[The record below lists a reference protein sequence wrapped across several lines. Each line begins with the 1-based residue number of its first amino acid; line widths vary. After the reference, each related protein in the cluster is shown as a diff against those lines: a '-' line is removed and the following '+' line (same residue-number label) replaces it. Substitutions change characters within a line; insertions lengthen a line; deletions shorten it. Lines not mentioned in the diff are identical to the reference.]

1 MNITDRRT
9 GDAVVLEVTGHVDNN
24 SAEAFRLLLV
34 PFLHH
39 CTADENR
46 ILLDFSGMDYISSVG
61 LRVPVLAAKQVKTRG
76 GTVVVT
82 GLHSVVKEIFEISR
96 FNLLFQCFDS
106 ARDALAAA
114 APPTLAARAGA

>member
-1 MNITDRRT
+1 MNITDRRA
-9 GDAVVLEVTGHVDNN
+9 GDALVLEVTGDVDNN

-61 LRVPVLAAKQVKTRG
+61 LRVPVLAAKQVKTQG

>member
-61 LRVPVLAAKQVKTRG
+61 LRVPVLAAKQVKTQG

-96 FNLLFQCFDS
+96 FNLLFQGFDS

>member
-9 GDAVVLEVTGHVDNN
+9 GDAVVLEVTGHVDND

-39 CTADENR
+39 CAADENR
-46 ILLDFSGMDYISSVG
+46 IVLDFSGMDYISSVG
-61 LRVPVLAAKQVKTRG
+61 LRVPVLAAKQVETQG

-96 FNLLFQCFDS
+96 FNLLFQCLDS